1 MLGHYIYGIV
11 ESQRDFPP
19 DIPGLDGT
27 PVYLIP
33 WRNLAAVVGDAPLRG
48 YPADLAN
55 TARHGAVVEE
65 IMQGG
70 PILPMRF
77 GTLLGERQRVV
88 TMLAEHSGAFE
99 EALCRLRG
107 RVEMGLKVLWEADL
121 PVRQRRTIGGQAVKQ
136 AGLPAEDP
144 VCVADAIGRS
154 AQAGGVGAR
163 WDEPADPPAGP
174 GSRYLL
180 RRLEEE
186 RRTEAVR
193 ARGETLIQAI
203 QATLRPLAD
212 EWTLQRFPTPRLLL
226 DAAYLVPRDALQAFR
241 DGVDRIEEPTA
252 DLRFLLSGPWP
263 PYSFVRLSLN
273 QDRRENP

>member
-1 MLGHYIYGIV
+1 MQGHHIYGIV
-11 ESQRDFPP
+11 ESERAFPP

-55 TARHGAVVEE
+55 AARHGAVVEE

-77 GTLLGERQRVV
+77 GTLLRESQSVV

-99 EALCRLRG
+99 EALRRLRG

-121 PVRQRRTIGGQAVKQ
+121 STCLCVPARRQACGG
-136 AGLPAEDP
+136 
-144 VCVADAIGRS
+144 
-154 AQAGGVGAR
+154 
-163 WDEPADPPAGP
+163 WDEPMDPPAGP
-174 GSRYLL
+174 GGRYLR

-186 RRTEAVR
+186 RRTEAIR

-203 QATLRPLAD
+203 QTTLRPLVD
-212 EWTLQRFPTPRLLL
+212 EWTLRRFPTPRLLL
-226 DAAYLVPRDALQAFR
+226 DAAYLVSRDALQAFR
-241 DGVDRIEEPTA
+241 DGVVRLEEPTSE
-252 DLRFLLSGPWP
+252 LRFLLSGPWP

-273 QDRRENP
+273 EDCRENPGRAPAQARLPRLQERRDGR